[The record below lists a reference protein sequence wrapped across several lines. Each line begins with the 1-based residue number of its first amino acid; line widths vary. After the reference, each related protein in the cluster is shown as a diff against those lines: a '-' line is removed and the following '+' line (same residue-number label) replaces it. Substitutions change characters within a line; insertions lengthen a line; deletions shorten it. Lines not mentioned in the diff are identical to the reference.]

1 MSSASNKLPDCLA
14 HTGSE
19 KAIEYAQNLRYAQA
33 EVRTHKKDSRRS
45 PPQSLQMMLAR
56 LTPRGWEISDRVKE
70 FTAENLYEQIDG
82 RAEFFLAYDMIRMTF
97 AGFANSTDK
106 GEFIDLSIYDMGTPT
121 NAFGVFSGERSQGA
135 PSLSLG
141 RAGYRLDS
149 NYYVWKGQYYIRII
163 SSQRTDKL
171 RRIGKD
177 LAQEVSD
184 FLNDSGE
191 EVWGLSVLPKRDRVE
206 DSVQYFKA
214 DAMGLVF
221 MKNTYIAQYRK
232 GGVLVTAFLSQRG
245 SEESARNAVA
255 QYAEY
260 AKKYGKGIKLLKEKG
275 VELLSCDMVGNY
287 DVVFQKGR
295 LMGGASSA
303 KDQSLAVR
311 MAVELWNE
319 MAVE

>member
-1 MSSASNKLPDCLA
+1 
-14 HTGSE
+14 
-19 KAIEYAQNLRYAQA
+19 
-33 EVRTHKKDSRRS
+33 
-45 PPQSLQMMLAR
+45 
-56 LTPRGWEISDRVKE
+56 
-70 FTAENLYEQIDG
+70 
-82 RAEFFLAYDMIRMTF
+82 MIRMTF

-141 RAGYRLDS
+141 RAGYRLNS
-149 NYYVWKGQYYIRII
+149 NYYIWKGQYYIRII

-171 RRIGKD
+171 RRIGKE
-177 LAQEVSD
+177 LAQNVLD
-184 FLNDSGE
+184 FLDDSGG

-206 DSVQYFKA
+206 NSVQYFKS
-214 DAMGLVF
+214 DAMGLDF
-221 MKNTYIAQYRK
+221 MKNTYIARYRK
-232 GGVLVTAFLSQRG
+232 DGALVTAFLSQRG
-245 SEESARNAVA
+245 SEESARNALA

-260 AKKYGKGIKLLKEKG
+260 AKRYGKGIKLLKEKG
-275 VELLSCDMVGNY
+275 VELLSCDMEGNY

-295 LMGGASSA
+295 LIGGASSA

-311 MAVELWNE
+311 MALELWNE